1 LKKNEKRKREN
12 ENIQKIE
19 LEWSKHS
26 LKVHSVPDYLDNLK
40 IQLKNWNE
48 YSEFYRS
55 KKMIRLSFSNH
66 IKKQKLIQEVERH
79 MCPNKDT
86 IIANGSANFAKSRPG
101 LSATPVAK
109 IMKKISESKRVALT
123 PEQYT
128 TCRCSMCRHTTDKMN
143 DLYGNEKY
151 KDKNGVMRFQKIH
164 GLKQCTHCSRLWSRD
179 LNAAINIG
187 NAFVQLNKY
196 GTRPDYLKPMMSSDL
211 STQGCDVQMQ
221 LCQTEAIPQSY
232 PCEMGKY

>member
-1 LKKNEKRKREN
+1 
-12 ENIQKIE
+12 
-19 LEWSKHS
+19 
-26 LKVHSVPDYLDNLK
+26 
-40 IQLKNWNE
+40 
-48 YSEFYRS
+48 
-55 KKMIRLSFSNH
+55 MIRLSFSNL
-66 IKKQKLIQEVERH
+66 IKKQKLIQEVEKK

-109 IMKKISESKRVALT
+109 VMKKISESKRVALT

-128 TCRCSMCRHTTDKMN
+128 TCGCSMCKHTVDKMS

-151 KDKNGVMRFQKIH
+151 NDKKGVMRFRKIH

-196 GTRPDYLKPMMSSDL
+196 GTRPNYLTPMMPSDL
-211 STQGCDVQMQ
+211 STQGCDMRMQM
-221 LCQTEAIPQSY
+221 CQPDAIPQSY
-232 PCEMGKY
+232 PDVRENTELA